1 VGELVGG
8 ALTPGRIVRDVVA
21 AFDEEEARLKDFN
34 KIEGTGFNERGL
46 SKFSNTI
53 ARNLPFMSKYGGYD
67 ELQSPT
73 REGAIIRQD
82 PIGTQLTGIRKEQRR
97 TPIEEELINLGLEN
111 YMVVPSSGDKE
122 ADFFVK
128 KYMGKYVQDEVS
140 KLIETDRYKN
150 ASNIKKRV
158 MMKRR
163 LARFRKISKKIGEV
177 EARKEA
183 RDEGKAFTAFDRAQF
198 LRIGN
203 EKRKLADEYYMDK
216 YGSTVMEMQEAEPEV
231 NHLKR
236 GKRIGQILSRRS

>member
-1 VGELVGG
+1 
-8 ALTPGRIVRDVVA
+8 
-21 AFDEEEARLKDFN
+21 
-34 KIEGTGFNERGL
+34 
-46 SKFSNTI
+46 
-53 ARNLPFMSKYGGYD
+53 
-67 ELQSPT
+67 
-73 REGAIIRQD
+73 
-82 PIGTQLTGIRKEQRR
+82 
-97 TPIEEELINLGLEN
+97 
-111 YMVVPSSGDKE
+111 MVVPSSGDKE

-150 ASNIKKRV
+150 ASGIKKRV

-231 NHLKR
+231 NHLRR
-236 GKRIGQILSRRS
+236 GKRIGQILSRRG